1 MKISRLIVV
10 AALSLVTAVAQSET
24 TPASGSSIRIKK
36 IQPSISQPLKVGE
49 KVTFVVELQYTLA
62 AEAGGAA
69 LVIQRAESG
78 HAPLAHAYTKLSS
91 GSGTVSLQAE
101 VKIPDTT
108 TIQIFTPLYHQGG
121 GSTSVVD
128 GRVFEVAAP

>member
-1 MKISRLIVV
+1 MKIARLFAI
-10 AALSLVTAVAQSET
+10 AALSLTTVLAHGET
-24 TPASGSSIRIKK
+24 TSDSGSSIRIKK
-36 IQPSISQPLKVGE
+36 IQPSIAQSLKPGE
-49 KVTFVVELQYTLA
+49 KVAFVVELQYKLA

-78 HAPLAHAYTKLSS
+78 HAPLAHAYRKLSQGS
-91 GSGTVSLQAE
+91 GSVTLQAE
-101 VKIPDTT
+101 VMIPDTT

-128 GRVFEVAAP
+128 GRVFEVSAP

>member
-1 MKISRLIVV
+1 MKIARLFVI
-10 AALSLVTAVAQSET
+10 AAVSLVTAIAQGET

-36 IQPSISQPLKVGE
+36 IQPSIAQPLKPGE
-49 KVTFVVELQYTLA
+49 KVTFVVDLQYTLA

-78 HAPLAHAYTKLSS
+78 HAPLAHAYTKLSQ
-91 GSGTVSLQAE
+91 GSGTASLQAE
-101 VKIPDTT
+101 VTVPDTT

-128 GRVFEVAAP
+128 GRVFEVSAP